1 MSGVFSGLF
10 VIFWIGVGFQV
21 EKAFGRIHIPKL
33 PTSIDGCPRYN
44 TTEDLLDLATA
55 PSADLTTTTTTEA
68 PEL

>member
-33 PTSIDGCPRYN
+33 PTSIEGCPRYN
-44 TTEDLLDLATA
+44 TTEESVLDL
-55 PSADLTTTTTTEA
+55 PTTPVPGLTTTTEA